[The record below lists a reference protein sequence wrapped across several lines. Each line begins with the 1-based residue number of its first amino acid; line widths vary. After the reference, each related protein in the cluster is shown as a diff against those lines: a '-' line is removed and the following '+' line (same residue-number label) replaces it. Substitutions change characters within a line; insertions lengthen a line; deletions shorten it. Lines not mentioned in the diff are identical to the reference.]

1 MSKNEATKKKITV
14 YSDGGSRGN
23 PGPAA
28 IGVILDGAEIGK
40 KEYGEYLGETTNNEA
55 EYRAVIF
62 ALKKIK
68 QLIGLDRAA
77 ETEINCY
84 VDSELLAK
92 QMNGEYKIKEQGIQ
106 KFFLEIWNLKIDFK
120 TVNFH
125 HVPRG
130 QNRGAD
136 KIVNQVLDREA
147 SRLNI

>member
-1 MSKNEATKKKITV
+1 MEKNKKILV

-28 IGVILDGAEIGK
+28 IGVVLDGVEIGK
-40 KEYGEYLGETTNNEA
+40 KDYGEYLGETTNNEA

-68 QLIGLDRAA
+68 HLIGSNKAA
-77 ETEINCY
+77 ETEVDCY
-84 VDSELLAK
+84 VDSELLAR
-92 QMNGEYKIKEQGIQ
+92 QMNGEYKIKEEGIQ
-106 KFFLEIWNLKIDFK
+106 KFFLEIWNLKIDFRA
-120 TVNFH
+120 VNFH

-136 KIVNQVLDREA
+136 KIVNQVLDREE
-147 SRLNI
+147 SKLDI